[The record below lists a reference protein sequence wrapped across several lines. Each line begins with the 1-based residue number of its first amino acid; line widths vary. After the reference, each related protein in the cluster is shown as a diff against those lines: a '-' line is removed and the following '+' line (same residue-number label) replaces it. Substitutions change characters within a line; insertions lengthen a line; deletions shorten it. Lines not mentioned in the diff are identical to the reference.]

1 MKSGMLAAISN
12 LDVVTADIQ
21 GAVMQTRI
29 LLWNLVAVF
38 LLSSLPGLPPS
49 WIGEHGIGLIDLLKP
64 IFSNRIIAVE
74 IWMPAAGFRPK
85 GTLQG
90 GSIGPGTQ
98 AED

>member
-1 MKSGMLAAISN
+1 MAEQNLQIGFKIWKAGGETIS
-12 LDVVTADIQ
+12 
-21 GAVMQTRI
+21 